1 MYRGSDYMASI
12 KSLDEKPF
20 DFGYITAQFYKDY
33 VIIGK
38 EKVSLGQI
46 STEILELSDKQLD
59 NLKTALT
66 DLRKAFSDS
75 ALYYACQLLLYIPYP
90 EYFRK
95 NSYRRD
101 TDIPNYPFQRFP

>member
-1 MYRGSDYMASI
+1 MYRGSEYMASI

-46 STEILELSDKQLD
+46 STEILELSDEQLD
-59 NLKTALT
+59 NLKTVLS
-66 DLRKAFSDS
+66 DLRKAFLEK
-75 ALYYACQLLLYIPYP
+75 LYG
-90 EYFRK
+90 EYESNLMIISSCSF
-95 NSYRRD
+95 D
-101 TDIPNYPFQRFP
+101 GF